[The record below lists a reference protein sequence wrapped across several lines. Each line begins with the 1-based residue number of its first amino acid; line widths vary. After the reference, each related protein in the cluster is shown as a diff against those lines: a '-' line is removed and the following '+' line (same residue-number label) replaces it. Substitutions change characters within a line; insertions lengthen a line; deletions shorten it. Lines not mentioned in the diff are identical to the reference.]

1 MVGVD
6 EVYGFHNIPNFDEGD
21 IRVCAGGFFAAVTTV
36 KIRVI
41 GQGGH
46 GSTPYKLVDC
56 IAGANA
62 IYSALHTIK
71 SRNIDSK
78 QNFAFTLCMFNAGT
92 AHNVFPDAAEMEGT
106 IRTYDEATR
115 VKVCERIE
123 KIAKDIGSAMECKV
137 EVELKFMYPAV
148 INHEVEAGHVKRL
161 ATKWFGPNHFSEDE
175 LPITASED
183 FSYFL

>member
-137 EVELKFMYPAV
+137 EVELNFMYPAV